1 MLHDPIIPAAE
12 VDPDVAQAI
21 IDFRPVVARIRDL
34 SARAVKLPE
43 GHRLRIGYEKQIRDD
58 MDLLR
63 IRAERIGGD
72 WTDASLLI
80 AVQADIDMRARR
92 VTHPRNAT
100 KRVYD
105 DRVMQAV
112 AREQRAKTAL
122 DAATL
127 ELESATSARQAAEHA
142 AKHFEARR
150 ADR

>member
-1 MLHDPIIPAAE
+1 MLHDPIIPVAE

-21 IDFRPVVARIRDL
+21 IDFRPVAARIREL
-34 SARAVKLPE
+34 SGKAVKLPE
-43 GHRLRIGYEKQIRDD
+43 GHRQRVGYEKQIRDD

-122 DAATL
+122 DAAAL

-150 ADR
+150 AGQ

>member
-21 IDFRPVVARIRDL
+21 LDFRPVVARIREL
-34 SARAVKLPE
+34 SGKAVKLPE
-43 GHRLRIGYEKQIRDD
+43 GHRQRVGYEKQIRDD

-80 AVQADIDMRARR
+80 AVQNDIDAKARR
-92 VTHPRNAT
+92 VSQPRYAT
-100 KRVYD
+100 KRVHG
-105 DRVMQAV
+105 DRVMAAV
-112 AREQRAKTAL
+112 AREQRAKTEL
-122 DAATL
+122 DAAVL
-127 ELESATSARQAAEHA
+127 EMESATSARQAAEHA

-150 ADR
+150 TGR